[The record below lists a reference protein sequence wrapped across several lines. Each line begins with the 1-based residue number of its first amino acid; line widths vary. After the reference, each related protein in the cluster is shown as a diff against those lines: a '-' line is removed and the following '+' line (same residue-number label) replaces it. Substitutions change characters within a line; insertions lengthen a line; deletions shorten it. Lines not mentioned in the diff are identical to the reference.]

1 MQELHRAGCGA
12 LVRASLLFASFAP
25 CAGFAGDLVPPVMP
39 AITAQ
44 AQPDAVPRAGA
55 APGQP
60 GLNWDTAVR
69 KSYLIPAFEI
79 MGFDFLLNQANRH
92 LWNEP
97 EYRSNFKSIR
107 NNLTGRWV
115 VDTDNFKI
123 NQFLHPYQ
131 GSMYH
136 GFARSAGLSYWESS
150 AATFAGSLF
159 WEIAGETTKPSKN
172 DQVASGIGGSFLG
185 EPLFRM
191 ASLVL
196 ERGGDTPRFWREVGA
211 ATISP
216 STGFNR
222 LAFGERFD
230 SVFSSHDAAIA
241 SRVQFGGSLTA
252 LTHQGVSQS
261 FIRNEAV
268 LDFSMDYG
276 LPGKPGYAYTRP
288 FDYFSF
294 QATASSANIFENII
308 TRGLLVGKDYEAAN
322 GTYKGVWGIYGSYDY
337 IAPQIFRVSTTALS
351 LGTTAQWNLT
361 HSVALQGTGLLGV
374 GYGAAGTIHGVGER
388 DYHYGATPQALL
400 ALRLILGERAAVDV
414 SARDYFVSRVASTED
429 RGSENIARGEAVVTL
444 RVFRNHAV
452 AVRYNYSRRE
462 ANYPDLGDRLQTRAT
477 FSIFYTLLN
486 DRKFGAV
493 QW

>member
-1 MQELHRAGCGA
+1 M
-12 LVRASLLFASFAP
+12 
-25 CAGFAGDLVPPVMP
+25 
-39 AITAQ
+39 
-44 AQPDAVPRAGA
+44 
-55 APGQP
+55 
-60 GLNWDTAVR
+60 
-69 KSYLIPAFEI
+69 
-79 MGFDFLLNQANRH
+79 
-92 LWNEP
+92 
-97 EYRSNFKSIR
+97 
-107 NNLTGRWV
+107 
-115 VDTDNFKI
+115 
-123 NQFLHPYQ
+123 
-131 GSMYH
+131 
-136 GFARSAGLSYWESS
+136 
-150 AATFAGSLF
+150 F

-230 SVFSSHDAAIA
+230 SVFSSRDAAIA

-276 LPGKPGYAYTRP
+276 LPGKPGYSYTRP

-429 RGSENIARGEAVVTL
+429 RGSENIARGEAAVTL
-444 RVFRNHAV
+444 RVYRNHAV

-486 DRKFGAV
+486 DRKFGVV

>member
-1 MQELHRAGCGA
+1 MPLAAPTLMRRVA
-12 LVRASLLFASFAP
+12 LLTLLFAWRA
-25 CAGFAGDLVPPVMP
+25 V
-39 AITAQ
+39 TAQ
-44 AQPDAVPRAGA
+44 QADPVAPAAEPVAQATEPVAPA
-55 APGQP
+55 AEPNKGYA
-60 GLNWDTAVR
+60 L
-69 KSYLIPAFEI
+69 PALEI
-79 MGFDFLLNQANRH
+79 IGFDFLLSRYNRRFSG
-92 LWNEP
+92 LRD
-97 EYRSNFKSIR
+97 YDVSLASIR
-107 NNLTGRWV
+107 RNLRGPWV
-115 VDTDNFKI
+115 VDNDPFKI

-136 GFARSAGLSYWESS
+136 GFARSAGLDYWESL

-211 ATISP
+211 AAISP

-222 LAFGERFD
+222 LAFGDRFD
-230 SVFSSHDAAIA
+230 SVFSSRDAAIF
-241 SRVQFGGSLTA
+241 SRLQFGGSINSLTN
-252 LTHQGVSQS
+252 QGASQS
-261 FIRNEAV
+261 FIRNEAT

-276 LPGKPGYAYTRP
+276 LPGKPGYSYTRP

-294 QATASSANIFENII
+294 QATASSANIFENVM

-322 GTYKGVWGIYGSYDY
+322 GTYKGVWGLYGSFDY
-337 IAPQIFRVSTTALS
+337 ISPQIFRVSSTALS
-351 LGTTAQWNLT
+351 LGTTAQWQLT
-361 HSVALQGTGLLGV
+361 DAVALQGTGLLGA
-374 GYGAAGTIHGVGER
+374 GYGAAGTIHGTGER

-400 ALRLILGERAAVDV
+400 ALRLIFGERSMVDV
-414 SARDYFVSRVASTED
+414 NLRDYYVSRVASTEA
-429 RGSENIARGEAVVTL
+429 RGWENIARGEAGVTL
-444 RVFRNHAV
+444 RVYKNHAL

-462 ANYPDLGDRLQTRAT
+462 ASYPDLGDRIQTRAT
-477 FSIFYTLLN
+477 FSLFYTYLN
-486 DRKFGAV
+486 DKKFGAV

>member
-1 MQELHRAGCGA
+1 MQELHCSRCDALAGAA
-12 LVRASLLFASFAP
+12 LAFALSAP
-25 CAGFAGDLVPPVMP
+25 CAAFAGDPDATGLPTL
-39 AITAQ
+39 TAQ
-44 AQPDAVPRAGA
+44 VQTDTAAHAGA
-55 APGQP
+55 TPPQQ
-60 GLNWDTAVR
+60 GLNWDTGIR

-79 MGFDFLLNQANRH
+79 MGFDFLLNQFNRH
-92 LWNEP
+92 VTNDP
-97 EYRSNFKSIR
+97 EYRSNFASIK
-107 NNLTGRWV
+107 NNLTGSWV
-115 VDTDNFKI
+115 VDTDPFKV

-136 GFARSAGLSYWESS
+136 GFARSAGLSYWEAS

-172 DQVASGIGGSFLG
+172 DQIASGIGGSFLG

-191 ASLVL
+191 ANLVL
-196 ERGGDTPRFWREVGA
+196 ERGDGDRFWRDVGA
-211 ATISP
+211 AAISP

-222 LAFGERFD
+222 LAFGDRFD
-230 SVFSSHDAAIA
+230 PVFSSRDAAIF
-241 SRVQFGGSLTA
+241 SRVQFGGSLNA
-252 LTHQGVSQS
+252 LTNQGSSQS
-261 FIRNEAV
+261 FIRNEAT

-276 LPGKPGYAYTRP
+276 LPGKPGYSYTRP

-294 QATASSANIFENII
+294 QATASSANIFENVM

-322 GTYKGVWGIYGSYDY
+322 GTYKGVWGLYGSYDY

-351 LGTTAQWNLT
+351 LGTTAQWQLT
-361 HSVALQGTGLLGV
+361 ESVALQGTGLLGA

-400 ALRLILGERAAVDV
+400 ALRMIFGERSMVDV
-414 SARDYFVSRVASTED
+414 SLRDYYVSRVASTED
-429 RGSENIARGEAVVTL
+429 RGWENIARGEAGVTL
-444 RVFRNHAV
+444 RVYHNHAV

-462 ANYPDLGDRLQTRAT
+462 AFYPDLGDRIQARAT
-477 FSIFYTLLN
+477 FSLFYTYLN
-486 DRKFGAV
+486 DKKFGAV